1 MTTYM
6 EAKLI
11 SGFSKSMDESYKPW
25 TIIVSE
31 TVQNYRTVLS
41 FANEEIILKYYRF
54 SLMLPYKKSF
64 RNSLC
69 SGALYGI
76 SQFSLFMVYGIS
88 FYVAGVLI
96 EDGHLTPDDMLRSLL
111 ILMFGACGAGQ
122 AQQFAPDLGAAKTA
136 AERIF
141 NYINESSQLDPL

>member
-1 MTTYM
+1 M

-96 EDGHLTPDDMLRSLL
+96 
-111 ILMFGACGAGQ
+111 
-122 AQQFAPDLGAAKTA
+122 
-136 AERIF
+136 
-141 NYINESSQLDPL
+141 